1 MTDKAMMTGNIQGH
15 RFYGWVLERI
25 QHFYEVSGEDEWKP
39 AKLIEDL
46 VAQGKGFKDFTR

>member
-25 QHFYEVSGEDEWKP
+25 QHHP
-39 AKLIEDL
+39 AHRINNLMPWTYQDMISAKIAE
-46 VAQGKGFKDFTR
+46 AKDAALE